1 MSRIARS
8 AVVAV
13 AVAWLAIACTS
24 ANAQDFPWKGMS
36 NPNVIVDYVEPRPP
50 IDPKDKDYAKDM
62 ATYQRLVKIYERVKK
77 RQVLEELSA
86 FLSPLRLPKTL
97 RVRTLQCNT
106 VNAFYDPDEF
116 TVKICYEWMDA
127 TEQMAPAKV
136 SPEGFTRQEVLVG
149 GFVGVMLHEMGHAIS
164 DVLNLPVLG
173 REEDAADQVA
183 AFIMLQFG
191 KEVARRTLT
200 GTAHLYR
207 RDAEANA
214 PTEDDFSDVHGTAA
228 QRFYNTLCIAYGGDP
243 NTFNDFVQRKILP
256 KFRADTCAREY
267 RQVLDAFRR
276 LIGPYVDQELMEK
289 VRGMQILRADDGR
302 LDAPGGPQR

>member
-1 MSRIARS
+1 MRRFVGAAAVLSAVIGLALTSGAAMTQTPPAPPADGRIA
-8 AVVAV
+8 
-13 AVAWLAIACTS
+13 IAYTE
-24 ANAQDFPWKGMS
+24 PV
-36 NPNVIVDYVEPRPP
+36 NPEHRP
-50 IDPKDKDYAKDM
+50 
-62 ATYQRLVKIYERVKK
+62 IYERLKQ
-77 RQVLEELSA
+77 RQVLEQLRQ
-86 FLSPLRLPKTL
+86 FLAPLKLPRQLKVQM
-97 RVRTLQCNT
+97 RGCRGS
-106 VNAFYDPDEF
+106 VNAWYSNGEV
-116 TVKICYEWMDA
+116 TICYEYVAWIETLAPKQDTPEVTRADA
-127 TEQMAPAKV
+127 VAGPFIQV
-136 SPEGFTRQEVLVG
+136 V
-149 GFVGVMLHEMGHAIS
+149 LHEVAHAVFDI
-164 DVLNLPVLG
+164 LQIPLFG
-173 REEDAADQVA
+173 REEDAADQLA